1 MTTTPTHE
9 IVTFERNFSKFPSS
23 VLGQVVLA
31 SSDLCVLVSAD
42 NVVEDIMRGGALE
55 GAVGS
60 EWAGKQL
67 KSVVCHEAWHKLDL
81 LWSKQDEAEPVWRH
95 LNFVQGDG
103 DTDVPLLV
111 RRIDAGDG
119 RSILVC
125 RDLRPVVQMQQKF
138 TRAMLE
144 MEQSFED
151 TRWKKDLTS
160 NALNKP
166 TVRSVANKGS
176 ANLAMEKAITDV
188 GHLPLSEILV
198 QTGRVLEDLCIR
210 QACEQCDY
218 DLSKAAE
225 LLGMSSDEL
234 AGRFTFESKRA

>member
-1 MTTTPTHE
+1 MTTTPAHE
-9 IVTFERNFSKFPSS
+9 IDAFERNFSQFPSS
-23 VLGQVVLA
+23 VLGQIVLA
-31 SSDLCVLVSAD
+31 ASDLCVLVSAD
-42 NVVEDIMRGGALE
+42 NTVDDIMRGGALE

-60 EWAGKQL
+60 GWAGKQL
-67 KSVVCHEAWHKLDL
+67 KSIVCHEAWHKLDL
-81 LWSKQDEAEPVWRH
+81 LWSRHDDAEPVWRH
-95 LNFVQGDG
+95 LNFMEGNEGADM
-103 DTDVPLLV
+103 PLLV
-111 RRIDAGDG
+111 RRIDGGDG

-138 TRAMLE
+138 SRALLE

-151 TRWKKDLTS
+151 TRWKQDLIS
-160 NALNKP
+160 SDLNKP
-166 TVRSVANKGS
+166 KGRSVANKGR
-176 ANLAMEKAITDV
+176 ANLAVEQAITDV
-188 GHLPLSEILV
+188 GHLPLSEILA